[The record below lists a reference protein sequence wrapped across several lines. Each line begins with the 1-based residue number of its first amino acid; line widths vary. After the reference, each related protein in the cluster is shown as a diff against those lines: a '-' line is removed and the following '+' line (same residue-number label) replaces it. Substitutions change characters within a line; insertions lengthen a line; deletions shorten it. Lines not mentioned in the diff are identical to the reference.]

1 MLAQQVAVWKKE
13 IYDDLLELLKKYTV
27 IAVADLQKVRSSQIQ
42 EIRKKL
48 RGKAD
53 LIVAKNTI
61 LRKASEKLAA
71 EKKDIDKFAESLTGS
86 KVLIFTQMNPFELII
101 FLNKNKVRVP
111 AKGGDVAT
119 GDITIPA
126 GNTGLQPGPVISEF
140 NEAKVQTR
148 IEAGSIFVAR
158 DTVVVS
164 KGDII
169 PVKTASLL
177 SKLGMKPMEAGLSLS
192 YAYDNG
198 SLLGPNDLAF
208 DLDQMKA
215 DFSSAARLA
224 FSVAVEVNIM
234 LSETAPMIISKAYR
248 QAVAISVESG
258 FFTKQ
263 TANLIIQKAY
273 ANMSALSS
281 AISAIKPE
289 VLAPQTAGEAT
300 ETAETS
306 GPAEG
311 KG

>member
-13 IYDDLLELLKKYTV
+13 IYDDLTELIKQHSV

-61 LRKASEKLAA
+61 LRKASEKLAT
-71 EKKDIDKFAESLTGS
+71 EKKGIDTFAESLTGS

-111 AKGGDVAT
+111 AKGGDIAT
-119 GDITIPA
+119 GDIMIPG
-126 GNTGLQPGPVISEF
+126 GNTGIQPGPVISEF

-148 IEAGSIFVAR
+148 IEAGSIFVVK
-158 DTVVVS
+158 DTIVVP
-164 KGDII
+164 KGDVV

-198 SLLGPNDLAF
+198 SVLGPKDLAF

-224 FSVAVEVNIM
+224 FGVAVEANIM
-234 LSETAPMIISKAYR
+234 LPETAPVIISKAYR
-248 QAVAISVESG
+248 QAVALSVEAG
-258 FFTKQ
+258 FFTKD
-263 TANLIIQKAY
+263 TADRIIQRAY
-273 ANMSALSS
+273 ANMNALSS
-281 AISAIKPE
+281 AIAAVKPE
-289 VLAPQTAGEAT
+289 AVAPSTPAPTEASAAEAT
-300 ETAETS
+300 
-306 GPAEG
+306 PPKG